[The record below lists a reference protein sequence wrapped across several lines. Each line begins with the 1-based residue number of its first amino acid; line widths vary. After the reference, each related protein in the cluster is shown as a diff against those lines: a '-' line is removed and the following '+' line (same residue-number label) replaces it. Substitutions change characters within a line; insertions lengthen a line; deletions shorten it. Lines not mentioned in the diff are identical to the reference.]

1 MSASRRRAPRDR
13 FEPRWNQVQGEMKNT
28 NRSGRYRCVARTKSS
43 SRWRTSTRSIW
54 INLARTRNR
63 ISVQPSAWH
72 LLRWHLQGGGALLHE
87 PQARVDAIELLAR
100 GVHTAQEMFGLGPRH
115 QIAAFVRQVLGDVA
129 HRGPGGGAGPPGS
142 SAHAAHRQVCATAAE
157 KLRHAG
163 LDVG

>member
-72 LLRWHLQGGGALLHE
+72 LQGGGALLHE
-87 PQARVDAIELLAR
+87 LQARVDAIELLAH
-100 GVHTAQEMFGLGPRH
+100 GVHTAQEMLGLGPRY
-115 QIAAFVRQVLGDVA
+115 QVAALVRQVLGEVA
-129 HRGPGGGAGPPGS
+129 YRGPGGGAGPAGRC
-142 SAHAAHRQVCATAAE
+142 AHAAHRQVRAAASE

-163 LDVG
+163 